1 MRVDEVFKQAASQG
15 TTPVSFEMFPPKGE
29 LTLDTAREV
38 AGNLCK
44 LSPSFVSVTCSAG
57 GSGNGATTAPIAHM
71 ISSEFDTPSVAHLTC
86 VGRSHADIAAKID
99 EYRTAGVENILA
111 LRGDLPAGATEDD
124 KPASDY
130 AYARDLIP
138 ELVDAG
144 FCVGAAAYP
153 EGHIA
158 CEDLNLSVDG
168 DWLRTYLLRA
178 LIRRMPEELRSDW
191 RLTLGRLRG
200 SIPLR
205 LDSSGRE
212 LHAGNVYL
220 WEEKSEDGGADWLIA
235 YHEAFETLEE
245 PDYAEASSCVQSL
258 LDNAVGEAVRMK
270 YYYDLRLTRKPETGV
285 GFSVQEFQSYL
296 RETDPMKLVTTMDDY
311 LDESNEFDWEGSEE
325 KDCDYLLDA
334 VHAELSCP
342 ALVLAYFK
350 NDPDLMRM
358 LAQSGATAGTLYL
371 NTRDRSPE
379 GRREVRDSLRT
390 ELQANVPEAYE
401 SVGIV
406 DGRRYAYDVFLAWD
420 LPAVLEAAREFAEG
434 RDDVLELGFHSLWRE
449 AGGLSIRKPEED

>member
-1 MRVDEVFKQAASQG
+1 
-15 TTPVSFEMFPPKGE
+15 MFPPKGE

-158 CEDLNLSVDG
+158 CEDLNLSVEHLKQKQDAG
-168 DWLRTYLLRA
+168 ASFFVTQLFFDNECFYRFRDLADKAGITVPITA
-178 LIRRMPEELRSDW
+178 GIMPFMGKSQISRMVFMCGASLPSPVIKILAKYENDPESLQA
-191 RLTLGRLRG
+191 
-200 SIPLR
+200 
-205 LDSSGRE
+205 
-212 LHAGNVYL
+212 AGVDYAARQL
-220 WEEKSEDGGADWLIA
+220 CDLKEHGADGLHLYTMNRPAIA
-235 YHEAFETLEE
+235 ATIME
-245 PDYAEASSCVQSL
+245 
-258 LDNAVGEAVRMK
+258 
-270 YYYDLRLTRKPETGV
+270 RLG
-285 GFSVQEFQSYL
+285 
-296 RETDPMKLVTTMDDY
+296 
-311 LDESNEFDWEGSEE
+311 
-325 KDCDYLLDA
+325 
-334 VHAELSCP
+334 
-342 ALVLAYFK
+342 
-350 NDPDLMRM
+350 
-358 LAQSGATAGTLYL
+358 
-371 NTRDRSPE
+371 
-379 GRREVRDSLRT
+379 
-390 ELQANVPEAYE
+390 
-401 SVGIV
+401 
-406 DGRRYAYDVFLAWD
+406 
-420 LPAVLEAAREFAEG
+420 
-434 RDDVLELGFHSLWRE
+434 
-449 AGGLSIRKPEED
+449 